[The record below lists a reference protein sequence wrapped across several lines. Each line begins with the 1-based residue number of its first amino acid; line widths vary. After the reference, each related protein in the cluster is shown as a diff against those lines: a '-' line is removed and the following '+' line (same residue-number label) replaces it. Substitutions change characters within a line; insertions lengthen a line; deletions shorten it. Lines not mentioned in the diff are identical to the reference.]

1 MAKGTWVVVDQRD
14 GKIRKVSLELISKAR
29 DFGDEVAAVIMGQGI
44 EGLAAEAGKA
54 GADKVYIVD
63 DAKFAQ
69 YNTGAYAAQLAAM
82 AKKYDPATIIF
93 GLDEELFN
101 AVVNISN
108 RIPAHQNLQIT
119 LLLLAQGRAELEMP
133 IGPEFTNSYGMAHG
147 GIITT
152 LVDSAM
158 GVVFGSINN
167 RVLTLEMNINFLGRV
182 CVGEILR
189 ACSDAVHI
197 GSQVVI
203 AQTEVY
209 NLQNQLIAISRGTFF
224 RVGSLLTEE

>member
-1 MAKGTWVVVDQRD
+1 MHKPQETKSIKND
-14 GKIRKVSLELISKAR
+14 
-29 DFGDEVAAVIMGQGI
+29 
-44 EGLAAEAGKA
+44 
-54 GADKVYIVD
+54 
-63 DAKFAQ
+63 
-69 YNTGAYAAQLAAM
+69 
-82 AKKYDPATIIF
+82 

-152 LVDSAM
+152 LADSAM
-158 GVVFGSINN
+158 GVVFRTLNM
-167 RVLTLEMNINFLGRV
+167 RVVTLEMNINFLGRV

-189 ACSDAVHI
+189 ACSAAVHI